1 MRVRRGLKGTLRVTL
16 PPSHERKTGE
26 IRLFFFFF
34 LHSYWSLTMDRPR
47 EIINYYRVTRFL
59 DLRKIKVFVIIVR
72 VYICISRLGLFGIIQ
87 VWKKKRKNK

>member
-1 MRVRRGLKGTLRVTL
+1 
-16 PPSHERKTGE
+16 
-26 IRLFFFFF
+26 
-34 LHSYWSLTMDRPR
+34 MDRPR
-47 EIINYYRVTRFL
+47 EIINYYRDL